1 MIQFQTPV
9 TPPSAIA
16 HYKIAAKLG
25 EGGMGAVNRPN
36 VNAINVTVLPCRVC
50 GNW

>member
-1 MIQFQTPV
+1 MTL
-9 TPPSAIA
+9 PSAIA

-25 EGGMGAVNRPN
+25 EGGVGVVNRPN
-36 VNAINVTVLPCRVC
+36 IDAIKVTVLPCRVC

>member
-1 MIQFQTPV
+1 M

-16 HYKIAAKLG
+16 RYKIVGKLG
-25 EGGMGAVNRPN
+25 EGGVGAVNRPN
-36 VNAINVTVLPCRVC
+36 IDAINVTVLPCQLR